1 MLAAEHIRTVRKFLE
16 KADLEFVA
24 GESLQAFEKL
34 WGAASHT
41 VIAVA
46 QQRGWERNN
55 HGALRSAVR
64 RLAREYNDP
73 SLVDGFGV
81 AEKFHANFYHGFMA
95 DDELD
100 FSRPSVQRFVERVLA
115 I

>member
-16 KADLEFVA
+16 KADLEFAA
-24 GESLQAFEKL
+24 GESLQASEKL
-34 WGAASHT
+34 WGAASHA

-64 RLAREYNDP
+64 RLAREYNGP
-73 SLVDGFGV
+73 VLVAGFAV
-81 AEKFHANFYHGFMA
+81 AEKFHANFYHGFMG
-95 DDELD
+95 DDEIE
-100 FSRPSVQRFVERVLA
+100 FSRPPVVDFVERVLA